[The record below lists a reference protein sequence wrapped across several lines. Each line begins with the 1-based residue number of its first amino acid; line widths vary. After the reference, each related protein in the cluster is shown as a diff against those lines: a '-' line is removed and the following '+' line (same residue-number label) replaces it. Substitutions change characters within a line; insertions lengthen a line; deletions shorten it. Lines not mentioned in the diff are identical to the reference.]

1 MFGTGL
7 AYELAVRMSSDTAYR
22 AAAGIALAAAFILIW
37 VNLAVGIIGSEDE
50 LANLMYF
57 GVLAVGIIGALIARF
72 QPHGTRAVCD
82 GAHAG
87 VSRRDRAA
95 RRMGL
100 HGALYNPW
108 SLHNAESQVDSLRRF
123 DHFESFERDM
133 FAAETLEQPRAAAKQ
148 HRDEVNRDF
157 VNEAACDELLC
168 NV

>member
-1 MFGTGL
+1 MAWAGAALIPLLHLVAMQFIDEVNWGVGDFVVAGVLMFGTGL

-123 DHFESFERDM
+123 DHFDRF
-133 FAAETLEQPRAAAKQ
+133 K
-148 HRDEVNRDF
+148 
-157 VNEAACDELLC
+157 
-168 NV
+168 